1 MVSVSGLDHE
11 PLPLD
16 GMDFVFADS
25 SIVATENIIISELIV
40 DILEGAAVDS
50 ASDIQIATNLV
61 VFCGQ

>member
-16 GMDFVFADS
+16 SMDFVFADS